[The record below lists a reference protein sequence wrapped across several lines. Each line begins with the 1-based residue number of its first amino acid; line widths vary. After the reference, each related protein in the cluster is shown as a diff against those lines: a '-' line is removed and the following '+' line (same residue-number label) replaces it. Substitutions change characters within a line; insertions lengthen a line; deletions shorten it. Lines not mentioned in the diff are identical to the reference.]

1 MILVTG
7 GAGFIGSNIVAGLS
21 QRGMGPVVVA
31 DAVRDDD
38 RRANIAK
45 HDVVDVITP
54 DRIVDWL
61 AGRTD
66 IEAIVHMGAISST
79 TEMDVDL
86 ILKSN
91 VWLSLELWDWCAAN
105 RVPLIYA
112 SSAQVYGDGS
122 RGFDDDEAVV
132 ALERLGAITPYG
144 ASKLLFDRLVMREIA
159 LRHAQPPQ
167 WAGLRFFNV
176 YGPNEY
182 HKGEQ
187 RSVIAKSYAGL
198 AAGEPMRLFKSYRPD
213 YPDGGQT
220 RDFIYV
226 ADCVAVVLWLLDR
239 GDVSGIFNLGTG
251 QARTWFDLAHAMFAA
266 MKREPEIAFI
276 DMPEVLR
283 GRYQYV
289 TEANM
294 TKLRRAG
301 FDQPFTSLED
311 GVGDYI
317 RNYLGV
323 DDPYR

>member
-1 MILVTG
+1 VILVTG

-21 QRGMGPVVVA
+21 QRGRGPIVVA
-31 DAVRDDD
+31 DSVRDDD

-45 HDVVDVITP
+45 HGVADVVAPDDVMT
-54 DRIVDWL
+54 WL
-61 AGRTD
+61 AGRGD
-66 IEAIVHMGAISST
+66 VEAVIHMGAISST

-105 RVPLIYA
+105 DVPLIYA
-112 SSAQVYGDGS
+112 SSAQVYGDGDK
-122 RGFDDDEAVV
+122 GFVDDETPA
-132 ALERLGAITPYG
+132 ALGRLKAITPYG
-144 ASKLLFDRLVMREIA
+144 ASKLLFDQLVMREVGQD
-159 LRHAQPPQ
+159 RAQPPQ

-182 HKGEQ
+182 HKGDQ
-187 RSVIAKSYAGL
+187 RSVIAKAYAGL
-198 AAGEPMRLFKSYRPD
+198 AAGGAMRLFKSYRPD
-213 YPDGGQT
+213 YPDGGQK
-220 RDFIYV
+220 RDFVYV

-251 QARTWFDLAHAMFAA
+251 QARTWLDLAHAMFAA
-266 MKREPEIAFI
+266 MGRAPKIDFI
-276 DMPEVLR
+276 EMPEVLR

-289 TEANM
+289 TQADM

-301 FDQPFTSLED
+301 YDVPFTSLED

-317 RNYLGV
+317 KNFLAT
-323 DDPYR
+323 DDPFR

>member
-213 YPDGGQT
+213 CPDGGQT

-294 TKLRRAG
+294 TRLRRAG